1 MELETVLDEFTDTK
15 LMDAALILELEMHM
29 RGIYEDEPPLI
40 PGSVPYISVTG
51 LGCKE
56 PVKIPAQQIPGL
68 KESVQAFKLFD
79 EVKVEKLVKP
89 RDAANANLDLMFF
102 LILSALFSIIV
113 VSFVYLIRGVW

>member
-1 MELETVLDEFTDTK
+1 LGDEVVELETVLDEFTDTK

-29 RGIYEDEPPLI
+29 RGIYEDEPPQI
-40 PGSVPYISVTG
+40 PES
-51 LGCKE
+51 
-56 PVKIPAQQIPGL
+56 IPGL

-79 EVKVEKLVKP
+79 EPKVEKLVKP